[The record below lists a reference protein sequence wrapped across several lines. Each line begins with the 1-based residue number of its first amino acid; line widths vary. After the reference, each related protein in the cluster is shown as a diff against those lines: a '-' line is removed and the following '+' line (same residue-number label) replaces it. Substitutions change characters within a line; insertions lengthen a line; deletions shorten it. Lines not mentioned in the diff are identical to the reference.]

1 MEFFGI
7 SGVEA
12 LVIVVVGLLVMGP
25 TGMARAVRTW
35 MDLRAKLVEARAFV
49 SRETAVLVAEGGIDS
64 SGRSAPSQPAPKSVE
79 N

>member
-35 MDLRAKLVEARAFV
+35 MELRARLLEARAFL
-49 SRETAVLVAEGGIDS
+49 SRETAVLVAEGGIES
-64 SGRSAPSQPAPKSVE
+64 SGSASQPESAPKSVE